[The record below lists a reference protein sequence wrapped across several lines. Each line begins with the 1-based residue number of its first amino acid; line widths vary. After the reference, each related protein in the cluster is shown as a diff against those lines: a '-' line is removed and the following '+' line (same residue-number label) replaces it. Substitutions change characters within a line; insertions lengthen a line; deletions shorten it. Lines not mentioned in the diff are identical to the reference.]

1 MLVTAVTP
9 ATITVTLTGR
19 DETGAQVAAPEI
31 TLTAAATKEPE
42 FLRADVT
49 PNFVAEYVQVR
60 IVAKAASIGSG
71 RAPKIH
77 NLRLGIKSRQRTPR
91 HGV

>member
-1 MLVTAVTP
+1 MLVTADTQ
-9 ATITVTLTGR
+9 ATIKVTLTGR

-31 TLTAAATKEPE
+31 TLTTAASEEPQV
-42 FLRADVT
+42 LRADVT

-60 IVAKAASIGSG
+60 IFASGVNS

>member
-1 MLVTAVTP
+1 MLVTAD
-9 ATITVTLTGR
+9 AQSTIKVTLTGR

-31 TLTAAATKEPE
+31 TLTTAAAKEPQI
-42 FLRADVT
+42 LRADVT

-60 IVAKAASIGSG
+60 IVANAGSG

-77 NLRLGIKSRQRTPR
+77 NLRLGIRSRQRTPR